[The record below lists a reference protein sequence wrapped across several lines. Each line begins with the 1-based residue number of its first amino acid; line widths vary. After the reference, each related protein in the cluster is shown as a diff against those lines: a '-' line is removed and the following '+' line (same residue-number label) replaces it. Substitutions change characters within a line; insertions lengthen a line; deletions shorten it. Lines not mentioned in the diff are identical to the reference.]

1 LVKLIVIADD
11 LTGAVDAAVQL
22 ASREIPVI
30 VMVEYK
36 GRSIPGLKSENHE
49 ALIINTESRHIQP
62 GIAASRIRKII
73 LRAKASGVKFFYKKT
88 DSTLR
93 GNIGPE
99 LNAFLE
105 CTGRGRMSFI
115 PANPGQRRYTRNG
128 YQYLGN
134 KLLHNT
140 SFANDPF
147 EPVRTSFI
155 PDILQKWFKTKV
167 ILITSNDLESKSGI
181 MLPANGIMVIDCHSE
196 NDLVSAG
203 KFLKR
208 NRSLEAISGSAA
220 FISHLPALIKLPKRK
235 RSIKIPAGPVLAI
248 NGSLNQIALQQVR
261 YIIKK
266 RIEPIILSKKLLS
279 GRGNNGKVHM
289 AQLRESIKKDF
300 KKKDILI
307 CSTDPVS
314 PKGISKSQSATKNPL
329 SVNNTALRIGHVA
342 YRLLIQMKFKKIFII
357 GGDTLAGL
365 MKVMRCRQIEPLC
378 ELLPGV
384 ALSIINHRGNKVFL
398 ITKPGGFGAEDVI
411 GKILK
416 KAGYFQK

>member
-1 LVKLIVIADD
+1 
-11 LTGAVDAAVQL
+11 
-22 ASREIPVI
+22 SRQIPVNVI
-30 VMVEYK
+30 IEYR
-36 GRSIPGLKSENHE
+36 GQNIPELKPGNHE
-49 ALIINTESRHIQP
+49 VLIINTESRHIQP
-62 GIAASRIRKII
+62 AKAASRIRNII
-73 LRAKASGVKFFYKKT
+73 IRAKASGVKYFYKKT

-99 LNAFLE
+99 LSAFLE
-105 CTGRGRMSFI
+105 CIGCRQMSFI
-115 PANPGQRRYTRNG
+115 PANPGQKRYTRNG

-134 KLLHNT
+134 KLLHKT

-155 PDILQKWFKTKV
+155 PDILQKWFDPK
-167 ILITSNDLESKSGI
+167 ILLVSRNDMERQSHILF
-181 MLPANGIMVIDCHSE
+181 PANGIMVIDCISE
-196 NDLVSAG
+196 KDLATAG

-220 FISHLPALIKLPKRK
+220 FIKHLPSLLKLPKRK
-235 RSIKIPAGPVLAI
+235 RTIKIPVGPVLVI
-248 NGSLNQIALQQVR
+248 NGSVNQIALKQVR
-261 YIIKK
+261 YVIKK
-266 RIEPIILSKKLLS
+266 GMEPIILSKKLLS
-279 GRGNNGKVHM
+279 GRGNNYEAHM
-289 AQLRESIKKDF
+289 AQLRELIKKDF

-307 CSTDPVS
+307 SSTDPVS
-314 PKGISKSQSATKNPL
+314 PKDVSISQSATKRPT

-342 YRLLIQMKFKKIFII
+342 YRLLKLMKIEKVLII

-365 MKVMRCRQIEPLC
+365 MKVMHCRQIEPLS

-398 ITKPGGFGAEDVI
+398 FTKPGGFGEEDVI
-411 GKILK
+411 GKILI